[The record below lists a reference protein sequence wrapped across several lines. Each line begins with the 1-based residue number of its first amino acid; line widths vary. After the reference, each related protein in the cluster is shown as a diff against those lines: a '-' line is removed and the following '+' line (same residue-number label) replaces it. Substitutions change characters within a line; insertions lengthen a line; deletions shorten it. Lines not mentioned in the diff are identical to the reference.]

1 MKTKPIFAEG
11 DRIVVLQHSEYR
23 SRYTDEFGTV
33 ESVYRVKSNHYVY
46 GVKLDNHIN
55 NQSGKGLFWFEANHI
70 KTEKEYEREEH
81 FMFNN
86 FAVAEIEFLDN
97 PNSDRICYALFD
109 DTIVPEDMVVVS
121 TGHHGFAVA
130 RVANIHT
137 APEMRKKVKHNR
149 EVVCKADFT
158 HFYARKD
165 AVKKA
170 LELKQSMEQ
179 RIREAQEIAL
189 YEALAEKD
197 PELKGMLEKY
207 KALMEVCK

>member
-1 MKTKPIFAEG
+1 MKPVFAVG
-11 DRIVVLQHSEYR
+11 DRIVVLQYSEYR
-23 SRYTDEFGTV
+23 GRYANEVGTV
-33 ESVYRVKSNHYVY
+33 ESVFKAKQYVY
-46 GVKLDNHIN
+46 GVKLDNHTN
-55 NQSGKGLFWFEANHI
+55 NASGKGLFWFEAKHI
-70 KTEKEYEREEH
+70 KIEKEYEREEH

-130 RVANIHT
+130 RVANIHI

-158 HFYARKD
+158 PFYARKD

-170 LELKQSMEQ
+170 IELKQSMEQ

-197 PELKGMLEKY
+197 PELKAMLDKY
-207 KALMEVCK
+207 KSLMETCK